1 MRIDRPQVLI
11 QRVGLEVGADADHI
25 KAREGDDAFE
35 LYKSLPD
42 PRLSR
47 TYAFMV
53 AGVLLALGSS
63 GRPMVIEGFPTGEAI
78 LEVNKHLLKKEEPPL
93 LSNIGEV
100 ITP

>member
-1 MRIDRPQVLI
+1 
-11 QRVGLEVGADADHI
+11 
-25 KAREGDDAFE
+25 
-35 LYKSLPD
+35 
-42 PRLSR
+42 
-47 TYAFMV
+47 MV